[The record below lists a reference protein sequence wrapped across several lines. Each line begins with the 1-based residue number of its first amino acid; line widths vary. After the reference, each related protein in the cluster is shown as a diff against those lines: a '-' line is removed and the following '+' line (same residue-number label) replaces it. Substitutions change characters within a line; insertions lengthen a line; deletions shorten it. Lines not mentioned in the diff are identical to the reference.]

1 MVKVGIAGASGYTGA
16 ELLRLLASHSG
27 VEVHMVSRQEG
38 GEVLEQLFP
47 SLAGYFDLELISHD
61 PRKMGS
67 ACDVVFCCMPHKA
80 SMSVIPEILDGGA
93 QVVDL
98 SADFRFRNIKT
109 YEKWYT
115 AHSAPDLNKEAVY
128 GLPEFYREKI
138 KPARLVGNPGCYPT
152 GAILALA
159 PLVKK
164 RLAAPDSLIIDS
176 KSGVSGAGAKPSETS
191 HYVEVNESIRAY
203 GVGSHRHTPEI
214 EEQISALAGEDVKV
228 SFTPHLTPMERGILT
243 TCYAALTKKME
254 TPELLSVYGDFYKN
268 EKFVRVLPEGTLP
281 RTKWVRGSNY
291 ADIGVV
297 SDPRTGRAVIVSAI
311 DNLVKGAA
319 GQAVQNMNIMTA
331 LPEDAGLEA
340 APVYP

>member
-1 MVKVGIAGASGYTGA
+1 MIKAGIAGASGYTGA
-16 ELLRLLASHSG
+16 ELLRLMASHP
-27 VEVHMVSRQEG
+27 EARVHVASRQEG
-38 GEVLEQLFP
+38 GEALEELFP
-47 SLAGYFDLELISHD
+47 SMAGYFGLELISHD
-61 PRKMGS
+61 PAKMGS

-80 SMSVIPEILDGGA
+80 SMGIIPELLDGGA
-93 QVVDL
+93 KVVDL
-98 SADFRFRNIKT
+98 SADFRFDNIKT

-128 GLPEFYREKI
+128 GMPELYREKI

-152 GAILALA
+152 GAILALT
-159 PLVKK
+159 PLVRGK
-164 RLAAPDSLIIDS
+164 LADIGSLIIDS
-176 KSGVSGAGAKPSETS
+176 KSGVSGAGAKPGETT

-214 EEQISALAGEDVKV
+214 EEQISALAGEDIKV

-243 TCYAALTKKME
+243 TCYATLDKKME
-254 TPELLSVYGDFYKN
+254 TPELLNVYGDFYKN
-268 EKFVRVLPEGTLP
+268 EKFVRILPEGVLP

-291 ADIGVV
+291 TDIGAV

-319 GQAVQNMNIMTA
+319 GGAIQNMNIMTG
-331 LPEDAGLEA
+331 LPEEAGLEA
-340 APVYP
+340 APLYP